1 MMSAPAKP
9 DELAMSDS
17 EFRMFAEFF
26 KAHCGLHFGQE
37 SRYLLERRIARRC
50 AELGLRSFNAYH
62 YALRN
67 DTSGEGELAWAI
79 DNLTTNE
86 TYFLREKAQ
95 LRALI
100 DEIIPI
106 VQARRGGAGSAP
118 VSIWSAGCSSGEEPY
133 SIVLLAQEAG
143 LQPGRDLRVYA
154 SDISRQMLHKAR
166 RGSYREAS
174 FRQMDPFLREKYFSE
189 KDGLFR
195 ISDEIKKHVSFAHLN
210 LLDEARSALL
220 GSLDVILCRNVII
233 YFDIETKRRV
243 VRTFQKKLKPGGFLL
258 LGHSESLINL
268 STDFELK
275 HLRHDMVY
283 RKPAENDPWH
293 ETAERTLANVGRGG
307 RP

>member
-1 MMSAPAKP
+1 MGAPGRAV
-9 DELAMSDS
+9 ELAMSDS
-17 EFRMFAEFF
+17 EFRMLAELF
-26 KAHCGLHFGQE
+26 KSHCGLHFGQE
-37 SRYLLERRIARRC
+37 SRFLLERRIARRC
-50 AELGLRSFNAYH
+50 ADLGLRSFNAYH
-62 YALRN
+62 YVLRN
-67 DTSGEGELAWAI
+67 DISGEGELAWAI

-95 LRALI
+95 LMALI
-100 DEIIPI
+100 EEIIPSL
-106 VQARRGGAGSAP
+106 QARGGGAGAAP
-118 VSIWSAGCSSGEEPY
+118 VSIWIAGCSSGEEPY

-143 LQPGRDLRVYA
+143 LEPGRDLRVYA

-166 RGSYREAS
+166 RGIYREAS
-174 FRQMDPFLREKYFSE
+174 FRQTDPFLREKYFSE

-220 GSLDVILCRNVII
+220 GSLDVVLCRNVII
-233 YFDIETKRRV
+233 YFDVETKRRV
-243 VRTFQKKLKPGGFLL
+243 VRTFHQKLKPGGFLL

-293 ETAERTLANVGRGG
+293 ETAERTLARLERRRGA
-307 RP
+307 

>member
-1 MMSAPAKP
+1 MMGAPCRAE
-9 DELAMSDS
+9 ELVMSDS
-17 EFRMFAEFF
+17 EFRMLAELF
-26 KAHCGLHFGQE
+26 KSHCGLHFGQE
-37 SRYLLERRIARRC
+37 SRFLLERRIARRC
-50 AELGLRSFNAYH
+50 ADLGLRSFNAYH

-95 LRALI
+95 LMALI
-100 DEIIPI
+100 EEVVPSL
-106 VQARRGGAGSAP
+106 QARSGGAGAAP

-143 LQPGRDLRVYA
+143 LEPGRDLRVYA

-166 RGSYREAS
+166 RGVYREAS
-174 FRQMDPFLREKYFSE
+174 FRQTDPFLREKYFSE
-189 KDGLFR
+189 KDGQFR

-210 LLDEARSALL
+210 LLDESRSALL
-220 GSLDVILCRNVII
+220 GSLDVVLCRNVII

-243 VRTFQKKLKPGGFLL
+243 IRTFHQKLRPGGFLL

-293 ETAERTLANVGRGG
+293 ETAARTLERLERRRGA
-307 RP
+307 

>member
-1 MMSAPAKP
+1 
-9 DELAMSDS
+9 MSDS
-17 EFRMFAEFF
+17 EFRMLAEFF
-26 KAHCGLHFGQE
+26 KAHCGLHFGHE

-62 YALRN
+62 YALRK

-95 LRALI
+95 LMALI
-100 DEIIPI
+100 EEIIPSL
-106 VQARRGGAGSAP
+106 QARGGGAGAAP

-133 SIVLLAQEAG
+133 SVVLLAQEAG
-143 LQPGRDLRVYA
+143 LEPGRDLRVYA

-166 RGSYREAS
+166 RGVYREAS

-233 YFDIETKRRV
+233 YFDVETKRRV
-243 VRTFQKKLKPGGFLL
+243 VRTFHQKLKPGGFLL

-268 STDFELK
+268 STNFELK

-283 RKPAENDPWH
+283 RKPAENDLWH
-293 ETAERTLANVGRGG
+293 ETAERTLARLDRRGG
-307 RP
+307 A

>member
-1 MMSAPAKP
+1 MVGAPGRA
-9 DELAMSDS
+9 DELAMSDA
-17 EFRMFAEFF
+17 EFRMIAEFF
-26 KAHCGLHFGQE
+26 KAHCGLHFGNE

-79 DNLTTNE
+79 DHLTTNE

-95 LRALI
+95 LHALI
-100 DEIIPI
+100 EEIIPS
-106 VQARRGGAGSAP
+106 VQARRGGPGSGP
-118 VSIWSAGCSSGEEPY
+118 VAIWSAGCSSGEEPY
-133 SIVLLAQEAG
+133 SIVLMAIEAG
-143 LQPGRDLRVYA
+143 LEPGRDLRVYA

-166 RGSYREAS
+166 RGVYREAS
-174 FRQMDPFLREKYFSE
+174 FRQMDPFLREKYFAE
-189 KDGLFR
+189 KDGTYR
-195 ISDEIKKHVSFAHLN
+195 ISDDIKKHVSFAHLN
-210 LLDEARSALL
+210 LLDESRSALL

-233 YFDIETKRRV
+233 YFDLETKRHV
-243 VRTFQKKLKPGGFLL
+243 VRTFWGKLKPGGFLL

-283 RKPAENDPWH
+283 RKPCEADAWH
-293 ETAERTLANVGRGG
+293 ETVGRTLARLEKRGRA
-307 RP
+307 

>member
-1 MMSAPAKP
+1 MGAPGRAV
-9 DELAMSDS
+9 ELAMSDS
-17 EFRMFAEFF
+17 EFRMLAELF
-26 KAHCGLHFGQE
+26 KSHCGLHFGQE
-37 SRYLLERRIARRC
+37 SRFLLERRIARRC
-50 AELGLRSFNAYH
+50 ADLGLRSFNAYH
-62 YALRN
+62 YVLRN
-67 DTSGEGELAWAI
+67 DISGEGELAWAI

-100 DEIIPI
+100 EEIIPSL
-106 VQARRGGAGSAP
+106 QARGGGAGAAP

-143 LQPGRDLRVYA
+143 LEPGRDLRVYA

-166 RGSYREAS
+166 RGIYREAS
-174 FRQMDPFLREKYFSE
+174 FRQTDPFLREKYFSE

-220 GSLDVILCRNVII
+220 GSLDVVLCRNVII
-233 YFDIETKRRV
+233 YFDVETKRRV
-243 VRTFQKKLKPGGFLL
+243 VRTFHQKLKPGGFLL

-293 ETAERTLANVGRGG
+293 ETAERTLAQLDRRRGA
-307 RP
+307 